1 MFITIK
7 PRVGG
12 QYTVDGL
19 KRYSNIKYVWDKTH
33 NKYYAI
39 SFNGNLDGMS
49 LIVETTEKVNFGKY
63 QDIMYAQRT
72 GQLKKTDRTPILFE
86 VLDEERALN
95 HRFTLADVF

>member
-39 SFNGNLDGMS
+39 SFN
-49 LIVETTEKVNFGKY
+49 
-63 QDIMYAQRT
+63 Q
-72 GQLKKTDRTPILFE
+72 P
-86 VLDEERALN
+86 
-95 HRFTLADVF
+95 